1 VEVALHEAFSGGLS
15 PPGRPLEGRPL
26 SLDLSLAGRG
36 VVQVALGSP
45 FEVRGTFATSWLVA
59 DDGAPGLP
67 ALGAVWGTARVL
79 LPRGVFYDLRLAADE
94 DAPPAEVLVLAAA
107 RRFVRGDLY
116 VSSTTLEGELRRGE
130 RAIAAARLRF
140 DARDDL
146 GALFRSLRL
155 GRSGILA
162 GRRRG

>member
-1 VEVALHEAFSGGLS
+1 MQIALQEAFSGGLS

-36 VVQVALGSP
+36 VVEVALGSP
-45 FEVRGTFATSWLVA
+45 FEVHGTYATSWLA
-59 DDGAPGLP
+59 DGGAPGLP
-67 ALGAVWGTARVL
+67 AAGVVWGTARL
-79 LPRGVFYDLRLAADE
+79 FLPRGLFYDLRLAASE
-94 DAPPAEVLVLAAA
+94 DAPAGQVLILEAA

-116 VSSTTLEGELRRGE
+116 VSSTTLEGELRRGD

-155 GRSGILA
+155 GRSGIL
-162 GRRRG
+162 RRRRVG